1 MTGPA
6 GEMPFL
12 DHLEELRWRILRS
25 LGAIVIGFGLGLW
38 LVQRFQL
45 VNLLK
50 QPIAPYLTGAGGKL
64 VVTSPTDP
72 VMIVFKL
79 GFLVGLVLA
88 SPIILWELWAFLAP
102 ALYSREKRALVPAL
116 FVGLLLFLT
125 GAVIAYLFV
134 VPQALHVLF
143 SFQTEAIQPFIT
155 YDAYFDFV
163 LQVVLA
169 LGLSFELPL
178 VIILLA
184 WLDVIGPAELARFR
198 RFAVVGAFAAGA
210 VLSPGT
216 DLVSMIMMTIPLLL
230 LYEVGYAGSVVIARR
245 RRKAA
250 AAAVLVFL
258 GLALGGSPAE
268 AQVPTQRPRPPV
280 GAARAD
286 SLRDTT
292 RTRPGQA
299 LDSATAGRL
308 GIPTAPSRSFGPE
321 DSVLKA
327 LKARPGYQG
336 TRYRADSATVFIEGQ
351 RVLLEGEALTERQG
365 ALLEADTIRYQQA
378 SCLLDASGSPHLFDR
393 GQVLVGEGIRYDTC
407 RRRGMVSD
415 ALTNFT
421 EGSTVWFLRGN
432 VAQDSS
438 SSRLYAGSSEITS
451 CDLPT
456 PHYHFSARELK
467 WVSKNVMVARPV
479 VLYVRDVPILWL
491 PFIFQDVRP
500 GRRSGILVPQFGLN
514 DLVRP
519 SRGYNRQVSNIG
531 YYWAPNEYIDVTG
544 RLDWFANRYVQY
556 GVSGQYRWL
565 NRFMDG
571 AVGLNEQRQV
581 GGGSGL
587 TFRWD
592 HRQQF
597 NLSTSLNFNINYASN
612 TAVIQGN
619 AIDPLQNTQQ
629 ITSSLN
635 YSKRLS
641 WATLT
646 LGGNRRQSLSDGSVQ
661 QLLPAVTLSPV
672 PIALGADITW
682 SPGLSFTNNT
692 TSSPSADTL
701 LRVLPGGAL
710 DTMALDGSTRVTALS
725 FDTPLRLGGFNWQ
738 NSIQVNDQR
747 SEGPEEVTFFA
758 DNPATPDPTDSVRVR
773 RTFLG
778 DFESSIDWDTGINL
792 PVLFRGSWKLQPV
805 VGVGN
810 TTSGP
815 FAVRNRNTNGS
826 FVLQGKRLSFG
837 ATASPTLF
845 AFFPGIGPLSRIR
858 HSFSPVIIWNYQ
870 PAADVP
876 EEFARAV
883 AQPGQPIALRSDATQ
898 RVTVSLSQSFE
909 GKLGSRGADTS
920 GTAGTADAEARKVRL
935 LSITTSGISYDFEQ
949 AKKPGFTGWATQSV
963 TNSILSDLLPGLNLS
978 LTHDLWRGTAG
989 SDTAKFDPFLQNVSA
1004 SFAISGGLFRS
1015 IGSIFGLGGKAGPG
1029 SGESS
1034 RVPTSYIAE
1043 SGRRTRP
1050 GSFFSSSQSPL
1061 QRPGRTFSANFN
1073 YQLTRSRPPSGIPA
1087 SGVPALVAPDSRQSL
1102 GFSTSFSPTPF
1113 WSLSWSSQYNI
1124 TDGKFES
1131 QVVRLERELHEW
1143 RAGFNFVQ
1151 NPNGNFAFYFSIYLT
1166 DLPDLK
1172 FDYDQTTIER

>member
-1 MTGPA
+1 MTGSP

-25 LGAIVIGFGLGLW
+25 LGAIVVGFGLGLW

-64 VVTSPTDP
+64 IVTSPTEP

-79 GFLVGLVLA
+79 GFVVGLVLA
-88 SPIILWELWAFLAP
+88 SPIILWQLWAFLAP

-116 FVGLLLFLT
+116 FAGLVLLLT
-125 GAVIAYLFV
+125 GAGVAYVFV
-134 VPQALHVLF
+134 VPQALRVLF

-155 YDAYFDFV
+155 YDNYFDFV

-178 VIILLA
+178 VIIILA
-184 WLDVIGPAELARFR
+184 WLDVIGPADLARFR
-198 RFAVVGAFAAGA
+198 RFAVVGSCIAGA
-210 VLSPGT
+210 LLSPGT

-230 LYEVGYAGSVVIARR
+230 LYEVGYAGSVIIHRR

-250 AAAVLVFL
+250 AVAGLVLIGL
-258 GLALGGSPAE
+258 GLGAGSAH
-268 AQVPTQRPRPPV
+268 AQVPVQQRRPPTR
-280 GAARAD
+280 AAVPD
-286 SLRDTT
+286 SLQDST
-292 RTRPGQA
+292 RKKPGQA

-308 GIPTAPSRSFGPE
+308 GIPTGPSRSFAPD
-321 DSVLKA
+321 DSVLRA
-327 LKARPGYQG
+327 LKGRPGYHT
-336 TRYRADSATVFIEGQ
+336 TRYRADSATVFVEGE
-351 RVLLEGEALTERQG
+351 RVLLQGQALTERQG
-365 ALLEADTIRYQQA
+365 ALLEADTIRYA
-378 SCLLDASGSPHLFDR
+378 GNSCLLDASGNPHLFDR

-407 RRRGMVSD
+407 RRRGTVND
-415 ALTNFT
+415 ALTNFS

-438 SSRLYAGSSEITS
+438 SSRIYAGSSEITS

-467 WVSKNVMVARPV
+467 WISKNVLVARPV

-500 GRRSGILVPQFGLN
+500 GRRSGILIPQFGLN

-519 SRGYNRQVSNIG
+519 TPTYNRQITNIG
-531 YYWAPNEYIDVTG
+531 YYWAPNDYFDFTG

-556 GVSGQYRWL
+556 GASGQYRWL
-565 NRFMDG
+565 NRFMSG
-571 AVGLNEQRQV
+571 TVGFNEQRQD

-592 HRQQF
+592 HQQQF

-635 YSKRLS
+635 YSKRFN
-641 WATLT
+641 WGTLT

-672 PIALGADITW
+672 PIAIGKDISW
-682 SPGLSFTNNT
+682 SPGLSFTTNT
-692 TSSPSADTL
+692 TKNPLADTL
-701 LRVLPGGAL
+701 LRALPGGAF
-710 DTMALDGSTRVTALS
+710 DTLAMDASTRVTAFS
-725 FDTPLRLGGFNWQ
+725 FDTPIRIGGFNWQ
-738 NSIQVNDQR
+738 NSVQYNDSR
-747 SEGPEEVTFFA
+747 SKGPEVVSFKTG
-758 DNPATPDPTDSVRVR
+758 NPATPDPADSLRVQQ
-773 RTFLG
+773 TFLG
-778 DFESSIDWDTGINL
+778 DFQSSLDWDTGINL

-805 VGVGN
+805 VGMGN
-810 TTSGP
+810 STSGP
-815 FAVRNRNTNGS
+815 FAIRNRATNGA
-826 FVLQGKRLSFG
+826 FVQQGKRFRFG

-845 AFFPGIGPLSRIR
+845 GFFPGIGPLSRIR
-858 HSFSPVIIWNYQ
+858 HSLSPVITWSYQ
-870 PAADVP
+870 PAASVP
-876 EEFARAV
+876 EAFARAI
-883 AQPGQPIALRSDATQ
+883 AQPGQPINLRSDASQ
-898 RVTVSLSQSFE
+898 LVSLSLSQTFE
-909 GKLGSRGADTS
+909 GKRRPHGADTAS
-920 GTAGTADAEARKVRL
+920 ADATKLRI
-935 LSITTSGISYDFEQ
+935 LSISTSAISYDFEQ
-949 AKKPGFTGWATQSV
+949 AKKPGFNGWTTQSV
-963 TNSILSDLLPGLNLS
+963 TNSLLSDLLPGFSLS
-978 LTHDLWRGTAG
+978 LSHDLWRGQAG
-989 SDTAKFDPFLQNVSA
+989 VDTSSFDPFLQSVSA
-1004 SFAISGGLFRS
+1004 AFAVSGNTFRS
-1015 IGSIFGLGGKAGPG
+1015 IGSLFGLGGKPG
-1029 SGESS
+1029 TQAARPEQ
-1034 RVPTSYIAE
+1034 VPTSYVAQ
-1043 SGRRTRP
+1043 SGRQARP
-1050 GSFFSSSQSPL
+1050 GSFFSSTQAPIGATT
-1061 QRPGRTFSANFN
+1061 RAFTANFN
-1073 YQLTRSRPPSGIPA
+1073 YQLNRTRPGI
-1087 SGVPALVAPDSRQSL
+1087 GVPTPDRQSL
-1102 GFSTSFSPTPF
+1102 GFSTNFSPTPF

-1143 RAGFNFVQ
+1143 RAAFNFVR
-1151 NPNGNFAFYFSIYLT
+1151 NPNGNVAFYFSIYLT
-1166 DLPDLK
+1166 DLPELK

>member
-1 MTGPA
+1 MTGSP

-12 DHLEELRWRILRS
+12 DHLEELRWRIFRS
-25 LGAIVIGFGLGLW
+25 LGAIVVGFGVGLW
-38 LVQRFQL
+38 LVQQFQL

-50 QPIAPYLTGAGGKL
+50 RPIAPYLTGAGGKL
-64 VVTSPTDP
+64 IVTSPTEP

-79 GFLVGLVLA
+79 GFIVGLVLA
-88 SPIILWELWAFLAP
+88 SPILLWQLWAFLAP
-102 ALYSREKRALVPAL
+102 ALYAREKRALVPAL

-125 GAVIAYLFV
+125 GAALAYVFV
-134 VPQALHVLF
+134 VPKALEVLF

-155 YDAYFDFV
+155 YDNYFGFV

-178 VIILLA
+178 VIIILA
-184 WLDVIGPAELARFR
+184 WLEVIGPAELARFR
-198 RFAVVGAFAAGA
+198 RFSVVGAFAAGA
-210 VLSPGT
+210 LLSPGA
-216 DLVSMIMMTIPLLL
+216 DLVSMVMMTIPLLL

-250 AAAVLVFL
+250 AIAALVLL
-258 GLALGGSPAE
+258 GLGLCGTPAE
-268 AQVPTQRPRPPV
+268 AQVPRQQRRPPV
-280 GAARAD
+280 QAARQD
-286 SLRDTT
+286 SLQDSTSKK
-292 RTRPGQA
+292 PGQS

-308 GIPTAPSRSFGPE
+308 GIPTAPSRGFAPD
-321 DSVLKA
+321 DSVLRA
-327 LKARPGYQG
+327 LKARDGYQS
-336 TRYRADSATVFIEGQ
+336 TRYRADSATVFIADE
-351 RVLLEGEALTERQG
+351 RVLLEGQALTERQG
-365 ALLEADTIRYQQA
+365 ALLEADTIRYQA
-378 SCLLDASGSPHLFDR
+378 ESCMLEASGNPHLFDR

-407 RRRGMVSD
+407 RRRGVVDD

-438 SSRLYAGSSEITS
+438 SSRIYAGSSEITS

-456 PHYHFSARELK
+456 PHYHFSARAVK
-467 WVSKNVMVARPV
+467 WISKNVLVARPV

-500 GRRSGILVPQFGLN
+500 GRRSGILVPQLGLN
-514 DLVRP
+514 DVVRP
-519 SRGYNRQVSNIG
+519 TGGYNRQVTNVG
-531 YYWAPNEYIDVTG
+531 YYWAPNDYLDFTA

-565 NRFMDG
+565 NRFVDG
-571 AVGLNEQRQV
+571 SAGFNEQRQV

-597 NLSTSLNFNINYASN
+597 RLSSSLNFNLNYASN
-612 TAVIQGN
+612 TAVIRGN

-646 LGGNRRQSLSDGSVQ
+646 FGGNRRQSLTDGSVQ

-672 PIALGADITW
+672 PVAIGSNITW
-682 SPGLSFTNNT
+682 SPGMSFTNNT
-692 TSSPSADTL
+692 TKNPLADTV
-701 LRVLPGGAL
+701 LRSLPGGAF
-710 DTMALDGSTRVTALS
+710 DTLALDVSSRVTALS
-725 FDTPLRLGGFNWQ
+725 FDTPVRIGGFNWQ
-738 NSIQVNDQR
+738 NSVQVNDRQDQ
-747 SEGPEEVTFFA
+747 GAGADAFFA
-758 DNPATPDPTDSVRVR
+758 DDPSTADPTDSVRVR
-773 RTFLG
+773 RTFLS
-778 DFESSIDWDTGINL
+778 DFESSLDWDTGINL

-815 FAVRNRNTNGS
+815 FAIRNRNTNGS
-826 FVLQGKRLSFG
+826 FVQQGKRFRFG

-845 AFFPGIGPLSRIR
+845 AFLPGIGPLSRIR
-858 HSFSPVIIWNYQ
+858 HSVSPVVTWNYQ

-876 EEFARAV
+876 EEYARAI
-883 AQPGQPIALRSDATQ
+883 AQPGQPFELRSDAQQ
-898 RVTVSLSQSFE
+898 RVSLGLSQTFE
-909 GKLGSRGADTS
+909 GKLRPSGGDTTGTDTRKLRILSINTS
-920 GTAGTADAEARKVRL
+920 GLT
-935 LSITTSGISYDFEQ
+935 YDFEQ
-949 AKKPGFTGWATQSV
+949 AKKPGFTGWATQTL
-963 TNSILSDLLPGLNLS
+963 TNSVLSDLLPGFNLS
-978 LTHDLWRGTAG
+978 LTHDLWRGQAG
-989 SDTAKFDPFLQNVSA
+989 ADTADFDPFLQNVSA
-1004 SFAISGGLFRS
+1004 SFALSGNTFRS
-1015 IGSIFGLGGKAGPG
+1015 IGSIFGLGGKPADEPARRRRD
-1029 SGESS
+1029 E
-1034 RVPTSYIAE
+1034 VPTSYVAE

-1050 GSFFSSSQSPL
+1050 GSFFSSTQAPFRSS
-1061 QRPGRTFSANFN
+1061 GRSFSANFN
-1073 YQLTRSRPPSGIPA
+1073 YQLTRTRPPSGVVTPAPA
-1087 SGVPALVAPDSRQSL
+1087 SDRQSL
-1102 GFSTSFSPTPF
+1102 GFSTNFSPTPF

-1124 TDGKFES
+1124 TDGEFES

-1143 RAGFNFVQ
+1143 RAGFNFVR

-1166 DLPDLK
+1166 DLPELK
-1172 FDYDQTTIER
+1172 FDYDQTTIDR